1 MQSGFPLVCGT
12 HRKMRVAFELQSR
25 NGTYVVFRIQWNVT
39 NLICRIYGKVNL
51 KAHEKSNCVTEILP

>member
-1 MQSGFPLVCGT
+1 
-12 HRKMRVAFELQSR
+12 MRVAFELQSR

-51 KAHEKSNCVTEILP
+51 KAHEKSNCATEILP